1 MLTFSFFI
9 MNTNRGIKLS
19 KLPTMETSTKTR
31 AQIINHF
38 LDHHQLTP
46 RDLARY
52 LELNHDFACLKDEQ
66 FDDTEA

>member
-1 MLTFSFFI
+1 

-19 KLPTMETSTKTR
+19 KLLTMETSTKTR
-31 AQIINHF
+31 AEIINHF

-66 FDDTEA
+66 FDDSAT